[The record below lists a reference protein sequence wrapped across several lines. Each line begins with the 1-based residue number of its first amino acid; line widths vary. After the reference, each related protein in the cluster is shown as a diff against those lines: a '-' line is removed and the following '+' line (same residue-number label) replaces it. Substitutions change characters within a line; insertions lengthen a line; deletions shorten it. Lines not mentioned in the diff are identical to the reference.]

1 MLESKE
7 RVAASIVNA
16 QAELEKA
23 LMQLETIPSINYSSV
38 AFAAHA
44 LNNFLAVIGGTA
56 ELMRLALADQPD
68 ERLSRGLNTVQNST
82 RLMGQIV
89 AALMKD
95 ALIAGQPQIS
105 LNRVDLASLLPT
117 ICYYY
122 QVQADR
128 KQIGLHWM
136 PTSEPHCYAWTDN
149 TAVAAVMDNLLSNA
163 IKYSPPGRHV
173 WISLR
178 AEPGSIV
185 CSIRDEGPGISAA
198 DQKRL
203 FQRGMRLSATPTGG
217 ENSHGYGLA
226 VAKELLDLL
235 GERSGARANPATGPP
250 STFACRPIADRE
262 KSRTRSSRQR
272 RAQSPARR

>member
-1 MLESKE
+1 MLDSKE
-7 RVAASIVNA
+7 RVAASIANA

-23 LMQLETIPSINYSSV
+23 LMQLETIPSVNYSSV

-44 LNNFLAVIGGTA
+44 LNNFLAVIGGTT
-56 ELMRLALADQPD
+56 ELMGLALVDQSDP
-68 ERLSRGLNTVQNST
+68 RLRNWLNTIQNST

-105 LNRVDLASLLPT
+105 MTRVDLASLLPM

-122 QVQADR
+122 QAQADR
-128 KQIGLHWM
+128 KQISLRWM
-136 PTSEPHCYAWTDN
+136 PPAEAHCYAWTDH

-178 AEPGSIV
+178 AEPGSLV
-185 CSIRDEGPGISAA
+185 CSVRDEGPGISAA
-198 DQKRL
+198 DQERL
-203 FQRGMRLSATPTGG
+203 FQRGVRLSATPTGG
-217 ENSHGYGLA
+217 EPSHGYGLA
-226 VAKELLDLL
+226 VAKELLDLVGGTIWCESEAGYGASFHFRVPAYRGQ
-235 GERSGARANPATGPP
+235 GEGAV
-250 STFACRPIADRE
+250 
-262 KSRTRSSRQR
+262 
-272 RAQSPARR
+272 